1 MNVNLAVRTLTVVA
15 ILALAAVEA
24 RAQLFGQRQLGTL
37 RSMQRPPGA
46 MTNPA
51 TGAVNSPGGTITG
64 AERFVRGA
72 RQSTDFIGTDSGD
85 RRGFVGLSQS
95 RARRVLPVAPL
106 QARPEPNVNQAG
118 SSNESNSAAALYPS
132 RLALSPELTVER
144 PAEIQASLERRLRN
158 SPRIRWT
165 SPLELTVDGQT
176 AILRGEVATSRDREL
191 AEAWAEFEPGIS
203 DVQNDLTVMS
213 PDPSLLLPAGRESL
227 ERGPAI
233 PPGPRP
239 RAPREF

>member
-1 MNVNLAVRTLTVVA
+1 MNVNLAVRTLILTATVT
-15 ILALAAVEA
+15 LAAVDA
-24 RAQLFGQRQLGTL
+24 HAQLFGQRQLGTL
-37 RSMQRPPGA
+37 RNLQRPPGA
-46 MTNPA
+46 VTNPA
-51 TGAVNSPGGTITG
+51 MGAVNNPGGTISG

-72 RQSTDFIGTDSGD
+72 RQATDFIGTDSSD
-85 RRGFVGLSQS
+85 RRGFVGRSQS
-95 RARRVLPVAPL
+95 RSRRTQPLLPL
-106 QARPEPNVNQAG
+106 QPRPEPNVNLA
-118 SSNESNSAAALYPS
+118 SSPNESSSTAALYPT

-144 PAEIQASLERRLRN
+144 PAAIQATLERRLQN
-158 SPRIRWT
+158 SSRIRWT

-191 AEAWAEFEPGIS
+191 AQAWAEFEPGIS

-239 RAPREF
+239 RPPREF

>member
-1 MNVNLAVRTLTVVA
+1 MNCTVRILAVAAV
-15 ILALAAVEA
+15 LALAAGEA

-37 RSMQRPPGA
+37 RSMQSPPGA

-51 TGAVNSPGGTITG
+51 MGAVNSPGGTITG

-72 RQSTDFIGTDSGD
+72 RQATDFIGTDSRD

-95 RARRVLPVAPL
+95 RARRTLPVPPL
-106 QARPEPNVNQAG
+106 QARPEPNVNQAA
-118 SSNESNSAAALYPS
+118 SPNESNSAAALYPS

-191 AEAWAEFEPGIS
+191 AAAWAEFEPGIS

-213 PDPSLLLPAGRESL
+213 PDPSRLLPAGRESL
-227 ERGPAI
+227 APDPVI
-233 PPGPRP
+233 PPGPQP
-239 RAPREF
+239 RRPREF

>member
-1 MNVNLAVRTLTVVA
+1 MNVNRIVRALAVAA
-15 ILALAAVEA
+15 ILALAAVDA
-24 RAQLFGQRQLGTL
+24 QAQLFGQRQLGTL
-37 RSMQRPPGA
+37 RSLQRPPGA
-46 MTNPA
+46 MSNPA
-51 TGAVNSPGGTITG
+51 ASAVNNPGGTITG

-72 RQSTDFIGTDSGD
+72 RQATDFIGTDSGD

-95 RARRVLPVAPL
+95 RSRRTPPLLPL
-106 QARPEPNVNQAG
+106 QARPEPNVNQAA
-118 SSNESNSAAALYPS
+118 SQNESNSATALYPT
-132 RLALSPELTVER
+132 RLTLSPELTVAPPE
-144 PAEIQASLERRLRN
+144 AIQATLDRRLRN

-191 AEAWAEFEPGIS
+191 AQAWAEFEPGIS
-203 DVQNDLTVMS
+203 SVQNDLTVQS
-213 PDPSLLLPAGRESL
+213 PDPSLLLRAGRESL

-233 PPGPRP
+233 PPGPPP